1 MEYSSAHRL
10 ANDIRASQEYQTY
23 HALKEEVMGNDTN
36 AALIREYKKLQV
48 TLSMASMTGQ
58 QPDETDMQRFQGITQ
73 VLFTQPQVQQFLL
86 AEMQLQQAVSDIFRI
101 VSQAADLDMDL
112 PGLNG

>member
-10 ANDIRASQEYQTY
+10 ASDIRASQEYKTY
-23 HALKEEVMGNDTN
+23 HELKDEVMSNETN

-48 TLSMASMTGQ
+48 SLSMASMAGQ
-58 QPDETDMQRFQGITQ
+58 QPDATDMQRFQGINTL
-73 VLFTQPQVQQFLL
+73 LFSQPQVQQYLL

-101 VSQAADLDMDL
+101 VSQAADLDMGL
-112 PGLNG
+112 PGLEG